1 MSDHLKLNYSSHCLP
16 LISRRSVCQSILGA
30 SLFAGTSV
38 LLKACTGASTSSSSS
53 DSAQLVATTFA
64 GSWEQLYRDS
74 LLPVF
79 TAASSGSASLV
90 PMVSLE
96 QIAKLQASP
105 QSPPF
110 DVVLL
115 DEGPFNA
122 APKELFKKIP
132 IDLVSNYSEVLPAL
146 KSEEGWGPTTGVQ
159 VIGIAYNPTTVSSPP
174 TSWNDLLD
182 PNYKGRVSMQGMQ
195 TTQGTSV
202 MVQFAKMNGGS
213 EADIEPAF
221 ELLKE
226 RLKPNLTG
234 IAANSGALATL
245 FQQGEIDL
253 APHDLNNVISLK
265 EKGLDIDWVAP
276 QEGGIALRPAQQI
289 VANTA
294 ADPTLAAAFL
304 NEMLSLKVQT
314 AMAEA
319 PYYFLP
325 VNQNVKI
332 SGVLAEKLGAST
344 EEALNKLVLLDW
356 SKINPQRT
364 AWIERFDKEVQA

>member
-1 MSDHLKLNYSSHCLP
+1 MSKSKQP
-16 LISRRSVCQSILGA
+16 QLIYPSRRLSRLSRRSVLGA
-30 SLFAGTSV
+30 GLFIGSSA
-38 LLKACTGASTSSSSS
+38 LLKACTGSSPSGGASGGGEI
-53 DSAQLVATTFA
+53 VATTFA

-74 LLPVF
+74 LVPAF
-79 TAASSGSASLV
+79 ASNSGGSVSLV

-122 APKELFKKIP
+122 APKELFEKVP
-132 IDLVSNYSEVLPAL
+132 AELLSNYDEVLPAL

-159 VIGIAYNPTTVSSPP
+159 AIGIAYNPTSVSSPP

-182 PNYKGRVSMQGMQ
+182 PKYKGKVSMQGMQ

-213 EADIEPAF
+213 ETDIEPAF
-221 ELLKE
+221 TLLKE
-226 RLKPNLTG
+226 QLKPNLTG

-253 APHDLNNVISLK
+253 APHDLNNVIALK

-289 VANTA
+289 VANTGT
-294 ADPTLAAAFL
+294 DLELAAAFL
-304 NEMLSLKVQT
+304 NETLSLEVQT
-314 AMAEA
+314 AMADA

-325 VNQNVKI
+325 SNQNVEL
-332 SGVLAEKLGAST
+332 SGILAEKLGAST
-344 EEALNKLVLLDW
+344 EEALSNLVLLDW
-356 SKINPQRT
+356 SQINPSRT
-364 AWIERFDKEVQA
+364 EWIERFDKEVQA

>member
-1 MSDHLKLNYSSHCLP
+1 MSYPNLSSRHLQH
-16 LISRRSVCQSILGA
+16 ISRRSILGA
-30 SLFAGTSV
+30 GLFAGSS
-38 LLKACTGASTSSSSS
+38 LLIKACTGSSPSE
-53 DSAQLVATTFA
+53 SAAGGGELIATTFA
-64 GSWEQLYRDS
+64 GSWEQLYRDV
-74 LLPVF
+74 LVPAF
-79 TAASSGSASLV
+79 TEASGGSASLV

-122 APKELFKKIP
+122 APKELFQKVP
-132 IDLVSNYSEVLPAL
+132 VDQLSNYDAVLPAL
-146 KSEEGWGPTTGVQ
+146 KSDEGWGPTTGVQ
-159 VIGIAYNPTTVSSPP
+159 VIGIAYNPETVASPP

-182 PNYKGRVSMQGMQ
+182 PQYKGRVSMQGMQ

-221 ELLKE
+221 ALLQE
-226 RLKPNLTG
+226 QLKPNLTG

-253 APHDLNNVISLK
+253 APHDLNNVISLQ
-265 EKGLDIDWVAP
+265 EKGLSVDWVAP

-289 VANTA
+289 VANTE
-294 ADPTLAAAFL
+294 TSIELAAAFIDAA
-304 NEMLSLKVQT
+304 LSLEVQS
-314 AMAEA
+314 AMADA

-325 VNQNVKI
+325 ANQNVEL
-332 SGVLAEKLGAST
+332 SGILAEKLGSNT
-344 EEALNKLVLLDW
+344 EEALSKLVLLDW
-356 SKINPQRT
+356 SEINPRRT
-364 AWIERFDKEVQA
+364 EWIERFDKEVQA

>member
-1 MSDHLKLNYSSHCLP
+1 MGSSL
-16 LISRRSVCQSILGA
+16 
-30 SLFAGTSV
+30 
-38 LLKACTGASTSSSSS
+38 LLKACTGASTSSTT
-53 DSAQLVATTFA
+53 SAGGELVATTFA

-74 LLPVF
+74 LLPAF
-79 TAASSGSASLV
+79 TASSSGTANLV

-122 APKELFKKIP
+122 APKELFEKVP
-132 IDLVSNYSEVLPAL
+132 VDLISNYSEVLLAL
-146 KSEEGWGPTTGVQ
+146 KNEEGWGPTTGVQ
-159 VIGIAYNPTTVSSPP
+159 VVGIAYNPSTVSSPP

-182 PNYKGRVSMQGMQ
+182 SKYKGRVSMQGMQ

-221 ELLKE
+221 TLLEEK
-226 RLKPNLTG
+226 LKPNLTG

-253 APHDLNNVISLK
+253 APHDLNNVIALK
-265 EKGLDIDWVAP
+265 EKGVDIDWVAP

-294 ADPTLAAAFL
+294 SSPELAAAFL
-304 NEMLSLKVQT
+304 NETLSLEVQT
-314 AMAEA
+314 AMAAA

-325 VNQNVKI
+325 VNQNVQV
-332 SGVLAEKLGAST
+332 SGILAEKLGSST

-364 AWIERFDKEVQA
+364 EWIERFDKAVQV